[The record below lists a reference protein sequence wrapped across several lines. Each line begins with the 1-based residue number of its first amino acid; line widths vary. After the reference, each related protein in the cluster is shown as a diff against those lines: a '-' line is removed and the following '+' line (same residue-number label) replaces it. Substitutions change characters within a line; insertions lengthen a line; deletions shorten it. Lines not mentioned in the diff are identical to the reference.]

1 MMKILETKWGR
12 FPQVDHLNPKFI
24 PQSTRLKVTLEID
37 PNGLGERRLEGHIE
51 ELAELFP
58 SFTNHRCENE
68 HGFSTSFRPKPGLKK
83 VDLATDVAHLIEH
96 MIIDLQCSL
105 GQMRSCSGITCAY
118 WKPENRYD
126 LFVECA
132 DPKVGVFALRFAS
145 EVVEEVLKK
154 GKFSPKYKKLLQ
166 LAKFIQR
173 NPQIPHNPQSLSS
186 ALGWSKGAIESH
198 LKELI
203 RMGYL

>member
-83 VDLATDVAHLIEH
+83 VDFIY
-96 MIIDLQCSL
+96 
-105 GQMRSCSGITCAY
+105 G
-118 WKPENRYD
+118 RYD
-126 LFVECA
+126 YKNQNNGGNKAFRVHWDGLMEGRCPQRPYLHECGRRGRRPSIIFTA
-132 DPKVGVFALRFAS
+132 IFSINMKCR
-145 EVVEEVLKK
+145 LKI
-154 GKFSPKYKKLLQ
+154 SYC
-166 LAKFIQR
+166 
-173 NPQIPHNPQSLSS
+173 
-186 ALGWSKGAIESH
+186 
-198 LKELI
+198 
-203 RMGYL
+203 